1 MCILAAYACF
11 FSLLKDMDILVL
23 SFKEKLKS
31 NHHIYCQRKTV
42 LVSKLTFQTWKMV
55 VKARFKVNCWIIKSF
70 VSAKIHK
77 NSALLGSNKNMLES
91 NRNIK
96 EYHTDNKIQQWKA
109 LSLNKPKHKNQI
121 KSLIL
126 HHVLKLVKYVMYTN
140 THIYKSRLIYICNVC
155 TYMIETNTTF
165 QIKRFI
171 DISIHIY
178 TYINFRI
185 QFHWYMGL
193 LLNLVTRKCRWLM
206 EFNFS
211 KNSIILKSWV
221 ETVHTI
227 YSHLVWKEQ
236 RFNFVQW

>member
-1 MCILAAYACF
+1 MWKLVSRLIVE
-11 FSLLKDMDILVL
+11 LLNLL
-23 SFKEKLKS
+23 S
-31 NHHIYCQRKTV
+31 QRKY
-42 LVSKLTFQTWKMV
+42 
-55 VKARFKVNCWIIKSF
+55 I
-70 VSAKIHK
+70 K
-77 NSALLGSNKNMLES
+77 NSTLLGSNNNMLES